1 MQANADKRLRDA
13 VLACEELATYT
24 HGRTLSDYETDR
36 GLRRKVERVLEILGE
51 AIGQAVRIEPSLVE
65 AIPDA
70 LVIVGM
76 RNRIAHGYDD
86 LKDEVIWDAAT
97 SDVPRLGTTLRDLLT
112 GREGL

>member
-51 AIGQAVRIEPSLVE
+51 AIGQAVRLEPSLVDDL
-65 AIPDA
+65 PDA

-86 LKDEVIWDAAT
+86 LKDDVVWDAAA
-97 SDVPRLGTTLRDLLT
+97 SDVPTLGMKLRDLLAR
-112 GREGL
+112 REGP